1 MWESISIWIPK
12 ELYRI
17 HVVTPGSVTRPGAG
31 RLVLATGLCYLSM
44 GFYVA
49 VLPGYLLHDRHASTL
64 IVGAA
69 MGITAVA
76 AVGLRPAAGA
86 LGDRWGR
93 RRPAMV
99 GAVLLAAGPALLL
112 VPGSPLGLIFAGR
125 ALIGV
130 GDALFATAT
139 MAWAIESQPAERHG
153 RAMAQ
158 MGMGIWLG
166 FALGPQA
173 AAGLRAL
180 GGFSAVW
187 LGALVAPALAAALLV
202 GARAPLRET
211 RTAAAGE
218 RVMRPPP
225 GSVRPALAMLLAL
238 YGNGVFEAFGVV
250 HLTARGVRGGAGL
263 GGAASVFTVVAITTF
278 AARFA
283 GGALADRVSPRGL
296 AALGAAIVAGAYLT
310 FALASSFVVAAVGA
324 VLLGCG
330 QALLYPALGLIV
342 TRQVPAAQRGA
353 GVGTFLSAID
363 AAIALGSVLGGVLVA
378 GFSTTAALA
387 TGSAVALAA
396 LPLILA
402 GQGVQR
408 RTGLQRAS

>member
-1 MWESISIWIPK
+1 VRAPRS
-12 ELYRI
+12 
-17 HVVTPGSVTRPGAG
+17 TTRTGAS

-49 VLPGYLLHDRHASTL
+49 VLPGYLLHDRHTSTL
-64 IVGAA
+64 TVGLV
-69 MGITAVA
+69 MGVTALV

-93 RRPAMV
+93 RSPAV
-99 GAVLLAAGPALLL
+99 IGALLLCAGPALLL
-112 VPGSPLGLIFAGR
+112 IPACPLGLIFAGR

-139 MAWAIESQPAERHG
+139 MAWAIESSPSERHG

-166 FALGPQA
+166 FALGPQI
-173 AAGLRAL
+173 AAGARAL
-180 GGFSAVW
+180 GGYPAVW
-187 LGALVAPALAAALLV
+187 MGALIAPALAAAALV
-202 GARAPLRET
+202 GSRSPPRARRIEGASSS
-211 RTAAAGE
+211 G
-218 RVMRPPP
+218 MRPPP

-263 GGAASVFTVVAITTF
+263 GGAASVFTIVAITTF
-278 AARFA
+278 AGRFA
-283 GGALADRVSPRGL
+283 GGALADRVSPGPL
-296 AALGAAIVAGAYLT
+296 AALGVSVVAAAYLT
-310 FALASSFVVAAVGA
+310 FALASSFIVAAVGA
-324 VLLGCG
+324 LLLGGG

-363 AAIALGSVLGGVLVA
+363 AAIALGSVGGGVLVA
-378 GFSTTAALA
+378 ASSTTVALA

-396 LPLILA
+396 LPLILTVGGGSARAVLARA
-402 GQGVQR
+402 G
-408 RTGLQRAS
+408 